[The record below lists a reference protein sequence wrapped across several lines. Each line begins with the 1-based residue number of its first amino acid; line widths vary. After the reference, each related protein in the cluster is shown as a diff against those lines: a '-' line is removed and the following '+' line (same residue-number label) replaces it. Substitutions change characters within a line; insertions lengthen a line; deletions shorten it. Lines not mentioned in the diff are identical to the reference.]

1 MNKILLIYIA
11 GIFLLVSCARKK
23 AKESIFGQVESCIEA
38 CPDSALTLLKQIAHP
53 EDLRG
58 QEQADYALLLT
69 QVYDKLYMDSLQSDS
84 LIGLAAKYYS
94 EKVGE
99 RVKAAKAYYYYGA
112 VMTLRKRY
120 PEAMQAYLD
129 AQSFIEG
136 ADEYKLQGLIWEHV
150 GYLVSAQGYYEESIS
165 HFEKS
170 IKCYKLAGDESGLLY
185 GYKNIAR
192 VYIAMQNYD
201 SARWYAN
208 EGLALSDATNK
219 ARSSFLQIL
228 GLVANE
234 NKLYVQAM
242 DYYQSAIKY
251 SNKLNEKY
259 RYTLSLGNT
268 YFEMGQ
274 DEKAIDCFKYS
285 RQSTDFFVSS
295 GAYHSLYKVYKKR
308 ADYKKAMEYNEI
320 SDSLLEMVRNKELQV
335 TILNLQSKYENEKLL
350 SANKRIGL
358 VKEKQMFL
366 YLFLLTLT
374 IGVAIAVLIF
384 LRTKYQKLV
393 LRDVEIIRNNNLT
406 IEKYACKIA
415 DLECISMR
423 ENEAKKEE
431 IGKLNRKILHLTT
444 ENKRILENTNTGA
457 LFVLE
462 ELKQGR
468 LIAENMTLSE
478 REHLFDFID
487 LVYANFV
494 TRLKKEFELSKSE
507 LLLAVLLKAGFSNKQ
522 LADVFACEMKSLY
535 KYRQRLKLSLALDKD
550 ISLDQM
556 IMIY

>member
-1 MNKILLIYIA
+1 MNKILQIYIA

-23 AKESIFGQVESCIEA
+23 AKESIFGQVESCIEV

-185 GYKNIAR
+185 GYKNIVR
-192 VYIAMQNYD
+192 VYIAMQNND

-350 SANKRIGL
+350 SANKQMGL

-384 LRTKYQKLV
+384 LRKKYQKLV

-487 LVYANFV
+487 LVYENFV

-507 LLLAVLLKAGFSNKQ
+507 LLLAVLLKAGFSNKH

>member
-23 AKESIFGQVESCIEA
+23 AKESIFGQVESCIEV

-136 ADEYKLQGLIWEHV
+136 ADGYKLQGLIWEHV

-192 VYIAMQNYD
+192 VYIAMQNND

-478 REHLFDFID
+478 REHLFDFMD

-494 TRLKKEFELSKSE
+494 TRLKKDFELSKNE
-507 LLLAVLLKAGFSNKQ
+507 LLLAVLLKAGFSNKH

>member
-23 AKESIFGQVESCIEA
+23 AKESIFGQVESCIEV

-192 VYIAMQNYD
+192 VYIAMQNND

-350 SANKRIGL
+350 SANKQMGL

-384 LRTKYQKLV
+384 LRKKYQKLV

-478 REHLFDFID
+478 REHLFDFMD

-494 TRLKKEFELSKSE
+494 TRLKKDFELSKNE

>member
-23 AKESIFGQVESCIEA
+23 AKESIFGQVESCIEV

-192 VYIAMQNYD
+192 VYIAMQNND

-384 LRTKYQKLV
+384 LRKKYQKLV

-478 REHLFDFID
+478 REHLFDFMD

-494 TRLKKEFELSKSE
+494 TRLKKDFELSKNE
-507 LLLAVLLKAGFSNKQ
+507 LLLAVLLKAGFSNKH